1 MSPDQQRGILR
12 RAPATG
18 GSNAGYSSGNGSH
31 HHNNN
36 HMSRSRQRGALVLD
50 AAAAPPLGASGSQGS
65 SVSIASTD
73 SYESTPFQQQQDN
86 LFSRIQRRG
95 YRMQSSNNIHQSL
108 STASSYISS
117 TASASDANTPI
128 RNGRYTPSPSTR
140 RRDNTTSSSTPNNNM
155 HHTDNGANS
164 PYSAHPNSNTNT
176 NNVGVME
183 DTAAVIARQAPAA
196 GFLLKMGT
204 NVPNFKRR
212 FFVLHQTTSLYYFLS
227 PDDTNPRGCL
237 DIEGSTLEEVGE
249 LSDGRFRFAVC
260 WHDDNDTNNNS
271 GSGSRQK
278 ILLEARSRKV
288 GEEWMQSLRQERM
301 SYVKGEL
308 TKAQRKNS
316 AYTSRIAEL
325 ERQVADFKL
334 VETDRDGALEDAAR
348 WKDQFEQL
356 DESLRCLT
364 QQLRRQPVDE
374 SVDSLLLTPTRKG
387 SSETNQVEKD
397 ENELGKDTAGD
408 LDENAATAEKESKES
423 ESQGVEVNTSRE
435 VSLLDVAVVKEEK
448 AIDVMSIP
456 GVYYSALHNACEQ
469 LRENLRL
476 ASHEASTAVEDLNT
490 ANERV
495 VTVEKR
501 MEKAEKHLG
510 KLWEEN
516 CTVRKSLKQRKRE
529 KRVLVREV
537 KTLLEEAKL
546 QKRDEIPIH
555 DMTADDSSS
564 RLDGSDEEKMINEL
578 EEHVMSSIRLH
589 EELLVTNRIG
599 RPHTKR
605 DFTENLNGA
614 GSSVG
619 GTGPTVRIGFSAQSH
634 TGSSSAANPRE
645 APKDEPPLMS
655 LFDDSESEDDDDDG
669 DDVASASPSLVSS
682 VVAEASDCETNGSV
696 DARVILQS
704 KARPD
709 SSPDNSPE
717 RPNPMLQLDE
727 DDDGSEQPNMCAA
740 SSQSESS
747 KSVFA
752 NKDQATSRLVCPLAD
767 VIQTKHS
774 AFDEECQV
782 YHLAFYSRKI
792 GLQFQKVPPP
802 PVRPKGL
809 LTDAMTADLPEEPSG
824 SERTAAELRRVAAI
838 STWAKAEDNKKGTT
852 CKIATPVDAVLV
864 CGFHG
869 FDDSGTNVRPN
880 LGARLIAFD
889 GVSVEVGHWTFDS
902 IRKSIQSRARP
913 LTLSFRNDFLTTEQR
928 TILTKAVKEV
938 DGVLPPPRRHLQYKT
953 SEDRPSSTDP
963 SMQSFETGHF
973 INESDSR
980 GAARA
985 ADDDSSVSA
994 TSSGN
999 YNYREYALP
1008 QSFSGAKSFSSLKSN
1023 GNFRS
1028 FSEAGS
1034 SASSVFSAVAP
1045 LVANLL
1051 HRRSS
1056 DPFTPEYLR
1065 RAPESVEDTPQH
1077 QDFKAELL

>member
-1 MSPDQQRGILR
+1 M
-12 RAPATG
+12 
-18 GSNAGYSSGNGSH
+18 
-31 HHNNN
+31 HHN
-36 HMSRSRQRGALVLD
+36 
-50 AAAAPPLGASGSQGS
+50 
-65 SVSIASTD
+65 
-73 SYESTPFQQQQDN
+73 
-86 LFSRIQRRG
+86 
-95 YRMQSSNNIHQSL
+95 
-108 STASSYISS
+108 
-117 TASASDANTPI
+117 
-128 RNGRYTPSPSTR
+128 
-140 RRDNTTSSSTPNNNM
+140 
-155 HHTDNGANS
+155 DNGANS
-164 PYSAHPNSNTNT
+164 PYSPHPNSNT

-227 PDDTNPRGCL
+227 PNDTNPRGCL

-260 WHDDNDTNNNS
+260 WNDDNDASS
-271 GSGSRQK
+271 GGSSRQK
-278 ILLEARSRKV
+278 ILLEARSRTV

-334 VETDRDGALEDAAR
+334 VEKDRDGALEDAAR

-374 SVDSLLLTPTRKG
+374 STDSLLSTPTRKG

-397 ENELGKDTAGD
+397 EIGNDAAGE
-408 LDENAATAEKESKES
+408 LDENAATAVKESKDS
-423 ESQGVEVNTSRE
+423 ESQGVEINTSRE
-435 VSLLDVAVVKEEK
+435 VSLLDEGVVKEEK
-448 AIDVMSIP
+448 TIEVMSVP
-456 GVYYSALHNACEQ
+456 GIYYSALHNACEQ

-476 ASHEASTAVEDLNT
+476 ASHEASTAVEDLST

-495 VTVEKR
+495 VAVEKR

-516 CTVRKSLKQRKRE
+516 CTVRKSLKQKKRE

-546 QKRDEIPIH
+546 QKRDEISMH
-555 DMTADDSSS
+555 DTPADDSSS
-564 RLDGSDEEKMINEL
+564 RLDESDEEKMINEL

-589 EELLVTNRIG
+589 EELLVSNRIG
-599 RPHTKR
+599 RPQTRR
-605 DFTENLNGA
+605 DFMEKLDDA
-614 GSSVG
+614 GSAGG
-619 GTGPTVRIGFSAQSH
+619 GTGPTLRIGVLAQSH
-634 TGSSSAANPRE
+634 TGSSSGANPRE
-645 APKDEPPLMS
+645 ASTDEPPLMS
-655 LFDDSESEDDDDDG
+655 LFDDSESEDDDDDD
-669 DDVASASPSLVSS
+669 DDVASTSPSLVSS

-696 DARVILQS
+696 DTRVILQS

-717 RPNPMLQLDE
+717 RPNPILQLDE

-752 NKDQATSRLVCPLAD
+752 NKNQATSRLVCPLAD

-809 LTDAMTADLPEEPSG
+809 LTDAMTADLAEEPSG
-824 SERTAAELRRVAAI
+824 SERTAAELRRIAAI
-838 STWAKAEDNKKGTT
+838 SSSAKSEDIEKGTT
-852 CKIATPVDAVLV
+852 CKVATPVDAVLV

-913 LTLSFRNDFLTTEQR
+913 LTLSFRNDYLTTEQR

-938 DGVLPPPRRHLQYKT
+938 DGVVPPPRRNLQYQT
-953 SEDRPSSTDP
+953 SEERPSSTDP

-973 INESDSR
+973 VNESDSR

-985 ADDDSSVSA
+985 TDDESSVSA

-999 YNYREYALP
+999 YNGREYALP

-1077 QDFKAELL
+1077 QDFKSELL

>member
-1 MSPDQQRGILR
+1 M
-12 RAPATG
+12 
-18 GSNAGYSSGNGSH
+18 
-31 HHNNN
+31 HHNGL
-36 HMSRSRQRGALVLD
+36 SAEGANV
-50 AAAAPPLGASGSQGS
+50 
-65 SVSIASTD
+65 
-73 SYESTPFQQQQDN
+73 
-86 LFSRIQRRG
+86 
-95 YRMQSSNNIHQSL
+95 
-108 STASSYISS
+108 
-117 TASASDANTPI
+117 
-128 RNGRYTPSPSTR
+128 
-140 RRDNTTSSSTPNNNM
+140 
-155 HHTDNGANS
+155 NS
-164 PYSAHPNSNTNT
+164 PYTPGHSNT

-196 GFLLKMGT
+196 GYLLKMGT

-227 PDDTNPRGCL
+227 PNDTNPRGCL

-260 WHDDNDTNNNS
+260 WHDDNDTNNN
-271 GSGSRQK
+271 GGGGIRQK

-316 AYTSRIAEL
+316 AYNSRIAEL
-325 ERQVADFKL
+325 EREVADFKL
-334 VETDRDGALEDAAR
+334 VEKDRDGALEDAAR

-374 SVDSLLLTPTRKG
+374 SSDSLLTDEKEKG
-387 SSETNQVEKD
+387 N
-397 ENELGKDTAGD
+397 DTAGD

-423 ESQGVEVNTSRE
+423 ESQGVEKNTSRE
-435 VSLLDVAVVKEEK
+435 VSLLDEAVVEEEK
-448 AIDVMSIP
+448 AIDVINVP
-456 GVYYSALHNACEQ
+456 GIHYSALYNACEQ

-476 ASHEASTAVEDLNT
+476 ASDEASTAVEDLST

-495 VTVEKR
+495 VSVEKR

-516 CTVRKSLKQRKRE
+516 CTVRKSLKQKKRE

-546 QKRDEIPIH
+546 QKRDEMSMI
-555 DMTADDSSS
+555 DMPADDSSS
-564 RLDGSDEEKMINEL
+564 RVDGSDEEKMINEL

-589 EELLVTNRIG
+589 EELLVANGIA
-599 RPHTKR
+599 RPHTRR
-605 DFTENLNGA
+605 DFTGKLNDA

-619 GTGPTVRIGFSAQSH
+619 ETGPTLRIGFSAQRD

-645 APKDEPPLMS
+645 APKDEPPLVS
-655 LFDDSESEDDDDDG
+655 LFDDSESEDDDDD
-669 DDVASASPSLVSS
+669 DVGSTAPSFVSS
-682 VVAEASDCETNGSV
+682 VVAEASDCETNGNV
-696 DARVILQS
+696 DAGIILQS

-709 SSPDNSPE
+709 SSQDSSPE
-717 RPNPMLQLDE
+717 RPNPLLQLDQ
-727 DDDGSEQPNMCAA
+727 DDDGSEQPNLCAA

-752 NKDQATSRLVCPLAD
+752 SKNQATSRLVCPLAD

-774 AFDEECQV
+774 AFDEEFQV

-802 PVRPKGL
+802 PVRAKGL
-809 LTDAMTADLPEEPSG
+809 LTDAMTADLAEEPTSG
-824 SERTAAELRRVAAI
+824 SEKTAAELRRIAAI
-838 STWAKAEDNKKGTT
+838 STWAKSEDNEKGTT
-852 CKIATPVDAVLV
+852 CKVATPVDAVLV
-864 CGFHG
+864 CGFQG

-938 DGVLPPPRRHLQYKT
+938 DLVVPPPRRALQYQT

-963 SMQSFETGHF
+963 SMQSYETGHF

-980 GAARA
+980 GAARTE
-985 ADDDSSVSA
+985 DEDLSVSA
-994 TSSGN
+994 ASSD
-999 YNYREYALP
+999 NYREYALP

-1034 SASSVFSAVAP
+1034 SASSILSAVAP
-1045 LVANLL
+1045 LMTNLL
-1051 HRRSS
+1051 HRRPS

-1077 QDFKAELL
+1077 QDFKSELL